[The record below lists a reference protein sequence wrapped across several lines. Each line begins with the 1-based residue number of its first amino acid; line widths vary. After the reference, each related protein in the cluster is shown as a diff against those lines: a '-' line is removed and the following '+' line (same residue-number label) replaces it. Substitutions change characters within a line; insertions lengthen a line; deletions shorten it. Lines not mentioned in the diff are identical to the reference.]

1 VIPLL
6 IEHGANVTTAQ
17 MAHAAGIAEGT
28 IFRAFPDK
36 TALLHEAVRTS
47 LDASEALERI
57 AAVDRSASL
66 DDQLRSVSKILVERA
81 DRVHALVGALRSF
94 PPSDPKHGEGA
105 HRAAMEANSLILWS
119 ITRLLQDHSHLLR
132 VEPARAAV
140 AFRGL
145 LHAVNFPLTEPSER
159 MTVDEVVEVF
169 LRGVSSETGV

>member
-1 VIPLL
+1 
-6 IEHGANVTTAQ
+6 
-17 MAHAAGIAEGT
+17 
-28 IFRAFPDK
+28 
-36 TALLHEAVRTS
+36 